1 MPLNCLHAQLGLI
14 LLFDTCSRWEPG
26 CGSRFS
32 PVVCPFQSARWVA
45 NMYPSRC
52 VYIGCVFEHQQCF
65 RFFFSTNFG
74 SFPTAFR
81 RCYSQSPY
89 RQELSGKRSL
99 TDETPVYFQYVGN
112 TQRIVNF
119 HQPDFTIACF
129 VYGFICNHWGFFHS
143 RARLHLSLARCLDQL
158 LLEKLFVGSKN

>member
-1 MPLNCLHAQLGLI
+1 MGTWMWLAI
-14 LLFDTCSRWEPG
+14 LASCVPISVGKMGRKHVSISVCFYRWRIE
-26 CGSRFS
+26 
-32 PVVCPFQSARWVA
+32 
-45 NMYPSRC
+45 Y
-52 VYIGCVFEHQQCF
+52 QQCF

-89 RQELSGKRSL
+89 RQELSGKRSV

-158 LLEKLFVGSKN
+158 LLEKLFVGSNN